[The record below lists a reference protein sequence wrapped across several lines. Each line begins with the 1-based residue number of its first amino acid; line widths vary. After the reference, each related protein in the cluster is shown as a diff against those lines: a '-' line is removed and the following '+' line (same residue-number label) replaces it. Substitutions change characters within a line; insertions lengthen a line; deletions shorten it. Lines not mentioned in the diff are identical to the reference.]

1 MTTAKK
7 KPTTTKATA
16 QAKPETT
23 PTGTVATQ
31 PEPKPIAEKAEHPE
45 IQEGLPQVQIE
56 GEKTPEPETQES
68 LPEAQKEAV
77 TPEPSPALAAEA
89 PKAKRQVLKVTAT
102 GESFRRANLQFGRK
116 ARLLF
121 VDDLSEAQL
130 KMIRNEPRLVVVED
144 VIDEVLDDAE
154 E

>member
-7 KPTTTKATA
+7 KPTPTKATA
-16 QAKPETT
+16 QPKPE
-23 PTGTVATQ
+23 PQ
-31 PEPKPIAEKAEHPE
+31 PIAEKAQNPE
-45 IQEGLPQVQIE
+45 TQEDLPQVQVE
-56 GEKTPEPETQES
+56 GEKAPESETQQS
-68 LPEAQKEAV
+68 LPEAQKETV
-77 TPEPSPALAAEA
+77 KPEAPPAPPAEA
-89 PKAKRQVLKVTAT
+89 PKAKRQVLKVTAL

-116 ARLLF
+116 SRTLF